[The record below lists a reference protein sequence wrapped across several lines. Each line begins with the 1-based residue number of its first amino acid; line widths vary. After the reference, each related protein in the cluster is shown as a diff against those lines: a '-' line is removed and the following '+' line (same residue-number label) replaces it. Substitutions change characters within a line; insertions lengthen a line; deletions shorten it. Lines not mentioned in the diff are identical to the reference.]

1 MENLRML
8 IVKEGGDCIIVF
20 SIYCSNLSHNWLIS
34 KVTKKIPFV
43 NYTLAIDRKT
53 VNPLLYLL
61 YQNTSAQTFCVF
73 RLWNI
78 SDLASQITIQE
89 TWESEEGRTKL
100 SKPLKLF
107 RFYNLSPN

>member
-43 NYTLAIDRKT
+43 NYTGDRS
-53 VNPLLYLL
+53 V
-61 YQNTSAQTFCVF
+61 
-73 RLWNI
+73 
-78 SDLASQITIQE
+78 
-89 TWESEEGRTKL
+89 
-100 SKPLKLF
+100 KPLWSLCF
-107 RFYNLSPN
+107 ACFT